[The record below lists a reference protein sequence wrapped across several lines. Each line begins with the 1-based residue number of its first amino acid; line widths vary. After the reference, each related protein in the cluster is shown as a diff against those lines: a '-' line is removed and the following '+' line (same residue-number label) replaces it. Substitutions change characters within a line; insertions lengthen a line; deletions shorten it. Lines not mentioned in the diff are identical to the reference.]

1 MLRCKRNDWEAFM
14 NILMITVT
22 LIGGLSFFLFGMK
35 VMSGALEKMAGGKLE
50 NMLRKVTANPW
61 ISIALGAG
69 ITIAMQSSSAT
80 TVMLVGLVN
89 SGIMQFEQTVSVIFG
104 ANIGTTFTGWLLSLS
119 GISSEKWYLA
129 LLKPEVFSPILALAG
144 VGMLMFSKKDRQ
156 KSIGTVFVGFAV
168 LMQGM
173 TMMKDAVS
181 PIAQEPWFEEVLVK
195 FNNPIFGLLI
205 GLLLT
210 AVIQSSAATIAIL
223 IALSGT
229 GITYQMAVPI
239 ILGLNIGTC
248 ATSLISCI
256 GTETKAKRVAV
267 VHISIKIIG
276 AVFWLAIFVAL
287 SSFAFGDAVRQP
299 INGVGIAAVHTIFN
313 ILTTILLIP
322 FTKLLVRMTEFLVKE
337 KKGSGDKSKV
347 DDEDLRVLDERIL
360 RSPSIAVAECNILS
374 NRMARLARENLLD
387 AMKLF
392 EVFDEAAVSKI
403 KAVEDKLDRYED
415 RLGTYLV
422 QLSMMSTSDQD
433 GRIISKI
440 LHAIG
445 DFERLGDY
453 AVNLYFAASEMD
465 KKGISFTEAA
475 KAELHVLTD
484 AIEEI
489 LVMTDDAYE
498 NVDLD
503 LAAKVE
509 PLEQVIDKV
518 TAEIK
523 SNHLARLRRGGCT
536 LELGFILSD
545 VLTHYQR
552 ISDHCSNIAVA
563 VIELQKGSF
572 DTHEYLN
579 GVKCG
584 NVEFNAMYDLFAE
597 KYRLNKAV

>member
-1 MLRCKRNDWEAFM
+1 M
-14 NILMITVT
+14 NVLETAVE
-22 LIGGLSFFLFGMK
+22 LIGGLVFFLFGMK

-50 NMLRKVTANPW
+50 KMLRKMTSNRW

-89 SGIMQFEQTVSVIFG
+89 SGIMKFEQTISVIFG

-119 GISSEKWYLA
+119 GINSSRWYLA
-129 LLKPEVFSPILALAG
+129 ILKPEVFSPLLALIG
-144 VGMLMFSKKDRQ
+144 IGFLMFSKSDRR

-173 TMMKDAVS
+173 TMMKDSVS
-181 PIAQEPWFEEVLVK
+181 PIASQPWFEDVLCK
-195 FNNPIFGLLI
+195 FTNPLFGLLI
-205 GLLLT
+205 GLVLT
-210 AVIQSSAATIAIL
+210 AIIQSSAATIAIL

-239 ILGLNIGTC
+239 IMGLNIGTC

-276 AVFWLAIFVAL
+276 AIFWLTVFVIL
-287 SSFAFGDAVRQP
+287 SSTFFTDFVTRP

-322 FTKLLVRMTEFLVKE
+322 FTKPLVRFTEFLVKDGGQ
-337 KKGSGDKSKV
+337 KNGKA
-347 DDEDLRVLDERIL
+347 DEDDLQWLDERIL
-360 RSPSIAVAECNILS
+360 RSPSIAVAECNIIA
-374 NRMARLARENLLD
+374 NQMAHLARENLMD
-387 AMKLF
+387 AIRLF
-392 EVFDEAAVSKI
+392 DHFDEDAVSRI

-422 QLSMMSTSDQD
+422 QLSMMSISDQD
-433 GRIISKI
+433 GRIISKM

-445 DFERLGDY
+445 DFERLGDH
-453 AVNLYFAASEMD
+453 AVNLYYAASEMNE
-465 KKGISFTEAA
+465 KGLSFTEAA
-475 KAELHVLTD
+475 KAELGVLTD
-484 AIEEI
+484 AITEI
-489 LVMTDDAYE
+489 LIMTDDAYE

-503 LAAKVE
+503 LAARVE
-509 PLEQVIDKV
+509 PLEQVIDKL
-518 TAEIK
+518 TGEIK
-523 SNHLARLRRGGCT
+523 SSHFARLQRGGCT
-536 LELGFILSD
+536 LEMGFILSD
-545 VLTHYQR
+545 ILNHYQR

-563 VIELQKGSF
+563 VIELQRGSF

-584 NVEFNAMYDLFAE
+584 NVEFNTMYDYYDE
-597 KYRLNKAV
+597 RYRLNVNV

>member
-1 MLRCKRNDWEAFM
+1 MLWTMTVGFGNGANM
-14 NILMITVT
+14 NVLETAVE
-22 LIGGLSFFLFGMK
+22 LIGGLVFFLFGMK

-50 NMLRKVTANPW
+50 KMLRKVTANPW

-89 SGIMQFEQTVSVIFG
+89 SGIMKFEQTISVIFG

-119 GISSEKWYLA
+119 GINSTRWYLA
-129 LLKPEVFSPILALAG
+129 ILKPEVFSPILALIG
-144 VGMLMFSKKDRQ
+144 IGMMMFSKKDRK

-173 TMMKDAVS
+173 TMMKDSVS
-181 PIAQEPWFEEVLVK
+181 PIAQQPWFEDVLVK

-205 GLLLT
+205 GLVLT
-210 AVIQSSAATIAIL
+210 AIIQSSAATIAIL

-229 GITYQMAVPI
+229 GITYQMVIPI
-239 ILGLNIGTC
+239 VMGLNIGTC

-276 AVFWLAIFVAL
+276 AVFWLTVFVILSPIF
-287 SSFAFGDAVRQP
+287 FANLVTKP
-299 INGVGIAAVHTIFN
+299 VNGVGIAAVHTIFN
-313 ILTTILLIP
+313 VLTTILLIP
-322 FTKLLVRMTEFLVKE
+322 FTKPLVKLTEFIVKDDKKE
-337 KKGSGDKSKV
+337 KKSET
-347 DDEDLRVLDERIL
+347 DDLQWLDERIL
-360 RSPSIAVAECNILS
+360 RSPSIAVAECNIIA
-374 NRMARLARENLLD
+374 NQMAHLARENLLD
-387 AMKLF
+387 AISLF
-392 EVFDEAAVSKI
+392 DHFDEDAVSKI

-422 QLSMMSTSDQD
+422 QLSMMSISDQD
-433 GRIISKI
+433 GRVISKM

-445 DFERLGDY
+445 DFERLGDH
-453 AVNLYFAASEMD
+453 AVNLFYAASEMNE
-465 KKGISFTEAA
+465 KGLSFTTAA
-475 KAELHVLTD
+475 KEELKVLTD
-484 AIEEI
+484 AITEI
-489 LVMTDDAYE
+489 LIMTDDAYE

-503 LAAKVE
+503 LAARVE
-509 PLEQVIDKV
+509 PLEQVIDKL
-518 TAEIK
+518 TGEIK
-523 SNHLARLRRGGCT
+523 SSHFARLQRGGCT
-536 LELGFILSD
+536 LEMGFILSD
-545 VLTHYQR
+545 ILNHYQR

-563 VIELQKGSF
+563 VIELQRGSF

-584 NVEFNAMYDLFAE
+584 NVEFNAMYDYYDE
-597 KYRLNKAV
+597 RYRLNVSV